1 MPASM
6 LARMELMFGS
16 SDWGPRCLH
25 GVVGCA
31 AVLKQPGNVLKQPGN
46 VLKQPGNVLKH
57 QAMC

>member
-1 MPASM
+1 M